1 MIIEHMLLADD
12 DARTFPTLKYRE
24 TFSLPDLTPI
34 QKEFLGKI
42 RRFD

>member
-24 TFSLPDLTPI
+24 TCTLPDLKPVK
-34 QKEFLGKI
+34 KEFLGKVKY
-42 RRFD
+42 